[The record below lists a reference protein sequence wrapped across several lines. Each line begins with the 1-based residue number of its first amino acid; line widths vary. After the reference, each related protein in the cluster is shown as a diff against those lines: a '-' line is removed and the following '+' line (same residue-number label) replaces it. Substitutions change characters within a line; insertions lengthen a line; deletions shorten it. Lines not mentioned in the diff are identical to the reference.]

1 MYHYTVVQVTAK
13 QPLQRL
19 FTNHYI
25 VALLIKV
32 MAYSICWLSVSQT
45 YLSTLFS
52 CQRTVGIDLPIKNHN
67 SLWAF
72 IDK

>member
-1 MYHYTVVQVTAK
+1 
-13 QPLQRL
+13 
-19 FTNHYI
+19 
-25 VALLIKV
+25 

>member
-13 QPLQRL
+13 QPFQRL